1 MCEREPWDESR
12 NWHISQALES
22 LLSERLFWEKTGIV
36 TSENEE
42 RRRATD
48 FQQSPEAVLGEIF

>member
-1 MCEREPWDESR
+1 MRAETGTFLRPF
-12 NWHISQALES
+12 LVS

-36 TSENEE
+36 MSEKEE
-42 RRRATD
+42 GRRAMD